1 MPRCAAFA
9 CDTNTDIKEFVP
21 QVIECIL
28 QPDKVPETVHNL
40 AGCVFVQEVFG
51 SPTLPFA
58 PRIWPWPFLP
68 LTLSPQTL
76 LTSDPSHLRP
86 FSPLT
91 LLTSDPSHL

>member
-1 MPRCAAFA
+1 MPRLRCAAFA

-51 SPTLPFA
+51 SPTLPPCPSNLA
-58 PRIWPWPFLP
+58 L
-68 LTLSPQTL
+68 TL

-91 LLTSDPSHL
+91 LLRFSALPSP